1 MLRGPGELHDWVA
14 YDSMKSN
21 GAQDD
26 TVDNDRNGLTDLC
39 DPAWSN
45 DPADGN
51 CCFLHPQAGCGDE
64 DCQAAVCAEC
74 GLLYFMD
81 A

>member
-1 MLRGPGELHDWVA
+1 
-14 YDSMKSN
+14 MKSN

-26 TVDNDRNGLTDLC
+26 TLDNDRNGLTDPC
-39 DPAWSN
+39 DPACPN
-45 DPADGN
+45 APVDCN
-51 CCFLHPQAGCGDE
+51 CCFVDPQAGCGYE
-64 DCQAAVCAEC
+64 DGQAAVCTEC